1 MIVASSR
8 LFLRVERK
16 KQLHF
21 SKEFWLIFMIRL
33 SQVSLASIALVVG
46 TVLTVVGG
54 VAYAQGNSTL
64 NLVGFFYG
72 IPVLLIGAALK
83 SAELKPAP
91 VLIAPTAEVLKLRQE
106 QATPTQTQLRKD
118 ITCYRYGV
126 SAHLEVALEKLGLGK
141 LDAKRPLL
149 LGFYEQSSPEGRYS
163 LVLRFQSPLVPVA
176 VWQEK
181 LEKIGR
187 FFGPQITAQVSD
199 LGQGVVDLYL
209 IRCAE

>member
-1 MIVASSR
+1 
-8 LFLRVERK
+8 
-16 KQLHF
+16 
-21 SKEFWLIFMIRL
+21 MIRL
-33 SQVSLASIALVVG
+33 SQISLAAIALVVG
-46 TVLTVVGG
+46 AILTVVGA

-91 VLIAPTAEVLKLRQE
+91 VLIEPTATVLKARAE
-106 QATPTQTQLRKD
+106 QATPTQNQVRRD
-118 ITCYRYGV
+118 IACYRYGV

-141 LDAKRPLL
+141 LAEERPVL
-149 LGFYEQSSPEGRYS
+149 LGFYEQLSPEGYYS

-181 LEKIGR
+181 LEKISR
-187 FFGPQITAQVSD
+187 FFGPQIRAELREQ
-199 LGQGVVDLYL
+199 GQGVVDLHL
-209 IRCAE
+209 IKCNA

>member
-1 MIVASSR
+1 MIS
-8 LFLRVERK
+8 
-16 KQLHF
+16 
-21 SKEFWLIFMIRL
+21 L
-33 SQVSLASIALVVG
+33 SQISLAGVALTVG
-46 TVLTVVGG
+46 AILTVVGG

-72 IPVLLIGAALK
+72 IPILLIGAALK

-91 VLIAPTAEVLKLRQE
+91 VLIAPTAEVLKLREE
-106 QATPTQTQLRKD
+106 QATPTQKQLRKD

-141 LDAKRPLL
+141 LDAERPLL

-163 LVLRFQSPLVPVA
+163 LVLRFHSPLVPVA

-181 LEKIGR
+181 LDKIGR
-187 FFGPQITAQVSD
+187 FFGPQITAQLSD

-209 IRCAE
+209 IKCAE